1 MTIDRRPRRAALFGA
16 AFGAWIWGWTELL
29 GRAAVAWRDPA
40 LAERVPALA
49 SPEAFV
55 RSVAESL
62 GLPAPVGWAWAVGLV
77 LAGGLLGA
85 GASLLV
91 RALRLDRDDLAGESM
106 RWSQGWTAP
115 IAWLV
120 LVGLVVAGAVVL
132 PIPDGVAVALLVLTV
147 PLLLVALSA
156 VTSPRYAAG
165 VENRWWRPVWPGGKV
180 LVAWVLVQAVAALLL
195 FGLALASEDASWLR
209 VGLVLLGFWIAL
221 YAGALGFHALVER
234 IPPSRLATRAAKL
247 LRPSALGPWLVLGA
261 RQILLLAFCSIP
273 LFAVL
278 AWQAKVAP
286 VLQQW
291 EHASGRE
298 IALELRWATNGLGF
312 LERYAVLFLEPAVV
326 LLSWGQA
333 ARLVYR
339 VASSSFGSPPPS
351 RGGSVRPEP

>member
-1 MTIDRRPRRAALFGA
+1 VTIDRRPRRAALLGA

-55 RSVAESL
+55 RSVAERF
-62 GLPAPVGWAWAVGLV
+62 GLPAPVGWDWALGLALVG
-77 LAGGLLGA
+77 ALLGV

-106 RWSQGWTAP
+106 RWSQGWSAP
-115 IAWLV
+115 MAWLF
-120 LVGLVVAGAVVL
+120 LFGLVVAGAVVV

-165 VENRWWRPVWPGGKV
+165 VETRWWRPVWPGGKV
-180 LVAWVLVQAVAALLL
+180 LVAWVLVQAAAALLL
-195 FGLALASEDASWLR
+195 FGLALASEDASWRR
-209 VGLVLLGFWIAL
+209 VALVLVGFWIAL

-234 IPPSRLATRAAKL
+234 LPPSRLATRAAKL

-261 RQILLLAFCSIP
+261 RQALLLAFFSIP
-273 LFAVL
+273 LLAAL
-278 AWQAKVAP
+278 AWQWRVAP
-286 VLQQW
+286 ALLQW
-291 EHASGRE
+291 EHGSGRE

-312 LERYAVLFLEPAVV
+312 VERFAVYFLEPAFV
-326 LLSWGQA
+326 LLFWGQA

-339 VASSSFGSPPPS
+339 VASSSFGTRPPS
-351 RGGSVRPEP
+351 RSGSVPEL